1 LYQSL
6 PCGGS
11 SFSTATFI
19 FFSLIETDFFFIFF
33 YQSLPCGGS
42 SFSVVT
48 FVFFL
53 FD

>member
-1 LYQSL
+1 VVALLFPLQL
-6 PCGGS
+6 L
-11 SFSTATFI
+11 SFFP
-19 FFSLIETDFFFIFF
+19 LIETDFFFIFF